1 MAPRHPNQDRF
12 IKKGFI
18 DDIAKIVDMREKFY
32 IMPLKRMITKDSIDV
47 IFNLSVEIFKKNDN
61 NLIISKLDRS
71 GRNLFL

>member
-1 MAPRHPNQDRF
+1 LAPRHPNQDRF

-47 IFNLSVEIFKKNDN
+47 FFDLSVGIV
-61 NLIISKLDRS
+61 
-71 GRNLFL
+71 

>member
-1 MAPRHPNQDRF
+1 MIKGKTTSTYGPGLVELLAPRHPNQDRF

-47 IFNLSVEIFKKNDN
+47 FFYLSVGIV
-61 NLIISKLDRS
+61 
-71 GRNLFL
+71 